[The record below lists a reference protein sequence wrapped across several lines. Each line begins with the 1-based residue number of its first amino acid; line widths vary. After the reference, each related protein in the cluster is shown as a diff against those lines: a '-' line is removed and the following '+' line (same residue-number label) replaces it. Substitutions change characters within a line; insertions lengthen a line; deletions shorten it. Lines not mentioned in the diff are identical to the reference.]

1 MKYTFLFFVVFF
13 SNLAFSQMEIQEE
26 KPIATTKKKKATI
39 THSDFDVIHTV
50 RNLIISLDKK
60 NGKWGVVTKNFETIL
75 PFEFDSIAV
84 VHKRIWVRKNSL
96 EGYFDF
102 EGKELMP
109 IKYTDLSTQIFVQL
123 YLVSGKLN
131 GETGFFE
138 LKKQRWIPVEFD
150 SVVRTYR
157 KYIKLKKDGKE
168 GLISYPDFKIILP
181 FEYDQLSPNKIRYNE
196 IVFVKNDGKLGIVN
210 MKNEIIIPLE
220 YESITFPFD
229 FEGHA
234 AVEKN
239 GKSGILSLENEI
251 LLPLEYDYIKK
262 LGSKYIVG
270 QYGKY
275 GVMGYHQQVILPLK
289 YSKINQDMFKYES
302 IINEKSL
309 KGKVIAIGILPS
321 GKKEFI
327 KNDFKAVKF

>member
-1 MKYTFLFFVVFF
+1 M
-13 SNLAFSQMEIQEE
+13 
-26 KPIATTKKKKATI
+26 
-39 THSDFDVIHTV
+39 
-50 RNLIISLDKK
+50 
-60 NGKWGVVTKNFETIL
+60 
-75 PFEFDSIAV
+75 
-84 VHKRIWVRKNSL
+84 
-96 EGYFDF
+96 
-102 EGKELMP
+102 
-109 IKYTDLSTQIFVQL
+109 
-123 YLVSGKLN
+123 
-131 GETGFFE
+131 
-138 LKKQRWIPVEFD
+138 
-150 SVVRTYR
+150 
-157 KYIKLKKDGKE
+157 
-168 GLISYPDFKIILP
+168 ISYPDFKNILP

-196 IVFVKNDGKLGIVN
+196 IVFVKNEGKLGIVN

-270 QYGKY
+270 QSGKY
-275 GVMGYHQQVILPLK
+275 GVMGYHQQVILPLI